1 MKRFIAAGLAVVM
14 AAMMT
19 AGCSG
24 SEKKVEES
32 AAEGKKEFKIAMVA
46 AGVFGDQGMN
56 DALLNGMK
64 MFKWAN
70 VPHV

>member
-32 AAEGKKEFKIAMVA
+32 AAEG
-46 AGVFGDQGMN
+46 
-56 DALLNGMK
+56 
-64 MFKWAN
+64 
-70 VPHV
+70 